1 MPRPRSTLPP
11 CRGPS
16 ALADSGNTG
25 ELIALALKRAGTSH
39 LFTLNGGH
47 IWPILT
53 GATEHGIRIVDVR
66 HEQSAAF
73 AAEGWAKVTRE
84 CGVAAVTA
92 GPGVTN
98 AVTALAQAQSG
109 DGPMLVLGGRAPV
122 ARWGMGS
129 LQEMDHVAVVK
140 TLTKQAVTLES
151 PEDAFAC
158 VLQLMRTALSR
169 RTGPVFMDIPIDV
182 FFGAADLPEATEHLT
197 SDPGPPPDPDAV
209 RRVAGLVRDAQ
220 RPAVIA
226 GGAVWW
232 AHAEDELRRFVEAAH
247 LPTSVNGMARG
258 MLPPGHPLF
267 FSRARGQ
274 ALGQADLILVVG
286 VPLDFR
292 LNFGQPPVFADDAKI
307 VYVDV
312 DGHRKH
318 RPAEVSILGD
328 VKAALAALAAAAD
341 GTPERHAWLEQ
352 LRKAEA
358 EARARDKTMTESD
371 SSPVHP
377 ARLIAEVNRFAD
389 PDAIIVGDGGDFV
402 SFAGRLIERER
413 PGLWI
418 DPGPFGA
425 LGSGPA
431 YAMAAK
437 LAKPDRQVILLSGDG
452 AFGFSAMEFDTL
464 VRHKVPVVCV
474 IGNNGIWALE
484 KHPMQSMLGLSI
496 AADLAPRTR
505 YDQVVEA
512 LGGFGQL
519 VDRPE
524 EIRPALERAF
534 KAGVPACINVIC
546 DPEAE
551 YPRSSV
557 LM

>member
-1 MPRPRSTLPP
+1 LS
-11 CRGPS
+11 
-16 ALADSGNTG
+16 DSGNTG
-25 ELIALALKRAGTSH
+25 ELIALALKRAGTTH

-53 GATEHGIRIVDVR
+53 GATEHGLRIVDVR

-109 DGPMLVLGGRAPV
+109 DSPMLVLGGRAPV

-158 VLQLMRTALSR
+158 VLQLTRTALSR

-197 SDPGPPPDPDAV
+197 PDPGPPPDPDAV
-209 RRVAGLVRDAQ
+209 RRVAGLIRDAQ

-258 MLPPGHPLF
+258 MLPPGHQLF
-267 FSRARGQ
+267 FPRARGQ

-292 LNFGQPPVFADDAKI
+292 LNFGQSPVFADDAKI

-312 DGHRKH
+312 DDHRKH

-328 VKAALAALAAAAD
+328 VKAALAALAAAGD
-341 GTPERHAWLEQ
+341 GTPERHDWLEQ
-352 LRKAEA
+352 LRTAEA
-358 EARARDKTMTESD
+358 EARARDQAMIESD

-402 SFAGRLIERER
+402 SFAGRLIERDK
-413 PGLWI
+413 PGLWV

-437 LAKPDRQVILLSGDG
+437 LAHPDRQVILLSGDG

-484 KHPMQSMLGLSI
+484 KHPMQNLLGLSI

-524 EIRPALERAF
+524 QIRPALERAF

-546 DPEAE
+546 DPDAE

>member
-1 MPRPRSTLPP
+1 MT
-11 CRGPS
+11 
-16 ALADSGNTG
+16 DSGNTG

-53 GATEHGIRIVDVR
+53 GAAEHGIRIVDVR
-66 HEQSAAF
+66 HEQSAGF

-109 DGPMLVLGGRAPV
+109 DSPMLVLGGRAPV

-140 TLTKQAVTLES
+140 TLTKQAVTLAS
-151 PEDAFAC
+151 PEEAFAC
-158 VLQLMRTALSR
+158 VLQLTRTALSR

-197 SDPGPPPDPDAV
+197 PDPGPPPDPDAV
-209 RRVAGLVRDAQ
+209 RRVAGLIRDAQ

-292 LNFGQPPVFADDAKI
+292 LNFGQSPVFADDAKI

-312 DGHRKH
+312 DDHRKH
-318 RPAEVSILGD
+318 RPAGVSILGD
-328 VKAALAALAAAAD
+328 VKAALAALGAAAD
-341 GTPERHAWLEQ
+341 GTPERHDWLEQ

-358 EARARDKTMTESD
+358 DGRARDKTMIESD

-402 SFAGRLIERER
+402 SFAGRLIERKK

-437 LAKPDRQVILLSGDG
+437 LAHPDRQVILLSGDG

-512 LGGFGQL
+512 LGGLGQL

-524 EIRPALERAF
+524 QIRPALERAF

-546 DPEAE
+546 DPDAE

>member
-1 MPRPRSTLPP
+1 M
-11 CRGPS
+11 
-16 ALADSGNTG
+16 ADSGNTG
-25 ELIALALKRAGTSH
+25 ELIALALKRAGTNH

-53 GATEHGIRIVDVR
+53 GATEHGLRIVDVR

-109 DGPMLVLGGRAPV
+109 DSPMLLLGGRAPV

-158 VLQLMRTALSR
+158 VLQLTRTALSR

-197 SDPGPPPDPDAV
+197 ADPGPPPDPDAV
-209 RRVAGLVRDAQ
+209 RRVAGLIRDAQ

-232 AHAEDELRRFVEAAH
+232 AHAENELRHFVEAAH
-247 LPTSVNGMARG
+247 LPTSVNSMARG
-258 MLPPGHPLF
+258 MLPPGHPMF
-267 FSRARGQ
+267 FPRARGQ
-274 ALGQADLILVVG
+274 ALGQADLIMVIG

-292 LNFGQPPVFADDAKI
+292 LNFGQSPVFADDAKI

-312 DGHRKH
+312 DDHRKH

-328 VKAALAALAAAAD
+328 VKAALAALAAAVE
-341 GTPERHAWLEQ
+341 GTPERHDWLEQ
-352 LRKAEA
+352 LRNAEA
-358 EARARDKTMTESD
+358 EARARDKAMIESD
-371 SSPVHP
+371 SVPVHP

-402 SFAGRLIERER
+402 SFAGRLIERDQ

-437 LAKPDRQVILLSGDG
+437 LAHPDRQVVLLSGDG
-452 AFGFSAMEFDTL
+452 AFGFSAMEFDSL

-484 KHPMQSMLGLSI
+484 KHPMQNLLGLSI

-512 LGGFGQL
+512 LGGFGQV

-524 EIRPALERAF
+524 QIRPALERAF

-546 DPEAE
+546 DPDAQ